1 MHGYGNDDWA
11 IAMTAQ
17 GESSGIELQLARSK
31 QELRRLAAAVEE
43 FASAQS
49 LEPRVAN
56 ALALALEE
64 AVTNVVFYAFGDPP
78 PDDDS
83 IWLTIECRDG
93 SIHAVVRDRGR
104 PFDPTAREAPSLP
117 DSLDDL
123 EPGGLGIGIIRGI
136 VDRLDYRREDGF
148 NRLDM
153 EIAL

>member
-1 MHGYGNDDWA
+1 MK
-11 IAMTAQ
+11 
-17 GESSGIELQLARSK
+17 ESEENPGVELKLARSK
-31 QELRRLAAAVEE
+31 RELRRLSEAVQR
-43 FASAQS
+43 FAEAQS
-49 LEPRVAN
+49 LDPRVAN

-83 IWLTIECRDG
+83 IWLNIECRDG
-93 SIHAVVRDRGR
+93 SIHAIVRDRGQ
-104 PFDPTAREAPSLP
+104 PFDPTARETAPLP
-117 DSLDDL
+117 DSLDEL

>member
-1 MHGYGNDDWA
+1 
-11 IAMTAQ
+11 MTDP
-17 GESSGIELQLARSK
+17 EENSGVELKLARSK
-31 QELRRLAAAVEE
+31 RELRRLAEAVQS
-43 FASAQS
+43 FADAQS
-49 LEPRVAN
+49 LEPSVAN

-93 SIHAVVRDRGR
+93 SIHAVVKDRGQ
-104 PFDPTAREAPSLP
+104 PFDPTAREATPLP

-148 NRLDM
+148 NRLDL
-153 EIAL
+153 EITL

>member
-1 MHGYGNDDWA
+1 MKTDPRV
-11 IAMTAQ
+11 
-17 GESSGIELQLARSK
+17 ELQLARSK
-31 QELRRLAAAVEE
+31 RELRRLSAAIQG
-43 FASAQS
+43 FAEAQS

-64 AVTNVVFYAFGDPP
+64 AVTNVVFYAFDGPP
-78 PDDDS
+78 ADEDS
-83 IWLTIECRDG
+83 IWLTIERRAG

-104 PFDPTAREAPSLP
+104 PFDPTAREAAPLP

-148 NRLDM
+148 NRLDL